1 MPMDTTEPTAKA
13 ISSRF
18 NGEDVEIGD
27 LNRTQNNNIREIN
40 IDIEINNNSHQP
52 LLTPYN
58 NNDGQEDEINNSIQN
73 FLQQQKQ
80 KFFNSQNDLGNKEK
94 TS

>member
-13 ISSRF
+13 ISSRS

-40 IDIEINNNSHQP
+40 INLEINNNSYQL
-52 LLTPYN
+52 LLTSYN
-58 NNDGQEDEINNSIQN
+58 NNDKQENEINDSIQN
-73 FLQQQKQ
+73 FL
-80 KFFNSQNDLGNKEK
+80 
-94 TS
+94 

>member
-1 MPMDTTEPTAKA
+1 MPMDTTEPTAEA

-52 LLTPYN
+52 LLTSYN
-58 NNDGQEDEINNSIQN
+58 NNDEQKDEMNNSIQN
-73 FLQQQKQ
+73 FLQQQK
-80 KFFNSQNDLGNKEK
+80 
-94 TS
+94 